1 MDGRK
6 WDQPFGLLAVD
17 DFGAGAREGCCLND
31 DFVVLE
37 NPLSN
42 ELCILLDADIVGMY
56 SLRLIANSQSTLA
69 N

>member
-1 MDGRK
+1 M
-6 WDQPFGLLAVD
+6 L
-17 DFGAGAREGCCLND
+17 AREGCCLND

-42 ELCILLDADIVGMY
+42 ELCILFDVGISGMY

-69 N
+69 S

>member
-1 MDGRK
+1 MI
-6 WDQPFGLLAVD
+6 LVL
-17 DFGAGAREGCCLND
+17 AREGCCLND

-56 SLRLIANSQSTLA
+56 SLRLIALHQSPLQMVEVEVTGSILKGYV